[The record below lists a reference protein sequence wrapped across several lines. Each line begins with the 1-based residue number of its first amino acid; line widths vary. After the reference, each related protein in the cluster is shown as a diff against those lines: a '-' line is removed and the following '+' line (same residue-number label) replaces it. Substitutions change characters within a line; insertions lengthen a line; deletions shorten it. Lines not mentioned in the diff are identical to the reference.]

1 MDDKRVIKIVKKVM
15 PAVVSIAIAKHL
27 ADLEKELPKELYP
40 FIPSGPAG
48 EKLQIPD
55 SMVDKRGMVQI
66 GGGSG
71 FIVEADGLILTNKH
85 VVSDGQAEYTVILN
99 DGRRFPSEILS
110 RDPIN
115 DVAILRIEAKKLPAL
130 ELGNASNLQLGQSVI
145 AIGNALGVFKNTV
158 SLGIV
163 SGLSRSVAAESD
175 SNAPAQ
181 ELRGLIHTDA
191 AINPGNSGGPLVD
204 HDGRVIGVNAAII
217 SGAHSISFAIPVNAA
232 RRDLHDI
239 KKFGR
244 ICRPLLGL
252 RYLMINDAI
261 AKRYSLPV
269 TKGALVF
276 RETHSDYAVVP
287 GSPAEHA
294 GLREGDIVRMFG
306 THELSVEHPIQDY
319 LENLKVGD
327 EVELDFLRN
336 GKSLKAKVRLVERT

>member
-1 MDDKRVIKIVKKVM
+1 MDEKRVIKTIKKVM
-15 PAVVSIAIAKHL
+15 PSVVSIAIAKK
-27 ADLEKELPKELYP
+27 LEYVQRDMKKATPK
-40 FIPSGPAG
+40 GVT
-48 EKLQIPD
+48 IPD
-55 SMVDKRGMVQI
+55 PVIPDDIVDGHGMVQI
-66 GGGSG
+66 GGGTG
-71 FIVEADGLILTNKH
+71 FIIDSDGLILTNKH
-85 VVSDGQAEYTVILN
+85 VVSEPDGEYTVVLN
-99 DGRRFPSEILS
+99 DGRQLPGKVLS

-181 ELRGLIHTDA
+181 ELRGLIQTDA